1 MLLQNIAD
9 SAVLGFFS
17 KVYAIAVFCLKLRPV
32 R

>member
-1 MLLQNIAD
+1 MLWQNIAD

-17 KVYAIAVFCLKLRPV
+17 KVYAVAVFCLKLRPA

>member
-17 KVYAIAVFCLKLRPV
+17 KVYAIAVFCLKFRPV